1 MAYKKIK
8 NRDELLQK
16 VRKDRDEAIN
26 KLAEPLRGNS
36 TNKNSTNGRDY
47 STSVTTSGTRTKLSE
62 GRKAQLADS
71 RKKTAEKTSGQ
82 KSVNSG
88 QSKEELQQ
96 RKKEFKRNKRAEN
109 RKQALS
115 NMNISAYLDNEG
127 GVFEGKKGIS
137 ANDNKKTSGQKSV
150 NSGQQSEKSTSLK
163 DRYKAIKEDVRTD
176 TKRYREND
184 YYGVQKAD
192 SPFTEDE
199 RKSIQAKAE
208 KEKEESDGLKKELE
222 YARTRHSAFTKNGK
236 WENAKKES
244 ENIKEL
250 EGKIKEKDKSV
261 KQWQDL
267 AGTKVTDRAANAA
280 KGIIYGIPAAEQ
292 IIRETGKAAINDYIR
307 NGKNKEAQEA
317 KRKWAVATTESGNDF
332 EELMKMKKAAE
343 EKENRT
349 VLGSDS
355 RAMKNYANT
364 LSYNEEALRGLEGSD
379 RMLGEALI
387 STADNAALMP
397 LAAINP
403 SLPLA
408 VMSSKAAA
416 GRMYEL
422 NNDGKSA
429 GESFSRGVLSGAI
442 EAATEKTPLENLYA
456 MVRSGGKGVLKNIL
470 TQAGLEATE
479 EAMSY
484 TANYIADKAARDPK
498 AKWSWQDF
506 LTQAAE
512 GGISG
517 GIFGAGG
524 VATGRVLNGTRSGNE
539 SADYS
544 KGYVH
549 YEGNDGNIYSLPKK
563 DLSIQ
568 NLSEGIQKVD
578 GFLNKLREDNA
589 RKAQYIAK
597 EFGGMEYDAENIEK
611 LKLYA
616 GLENSDART
625 LDDIVREVA
634 EGRTKKSKA
643 REEMYMA
650 GRKRLVE
657 ALGNVLAE
665 GEAKGNSGQQ
675 TVVSGQQ
682 AADSGRQIEN
692 GQANAFEGSEQINPM
707 DQNNEEL
714 NRQNENRRTLRENI
728 EEDAAPERQ
737 AKYREIVGRY
747 AGEKTIG
754 NMDKLAKRLG
764 SEVVY
769 YLGDDSSE
777 GFYENGK
784 IYLNANLV
792 DVGKNSGQ
800 RSVNSGQQAENGQN
814 STNANY
820 WKIFKHEFTHAI
832 EDSKAFKKDF
842 TDWSLASGLYSEF
855 IKNQGFID
863 EEGNADKAAYA
874 DSIRELYRKNGQELD
889 DNGLNR
895 ELMAKFVQESDLFE
909 NEDSINRL
917 VNENRGF
924 GQRILEWI
932 RNTINKIKGVDPT
945 AENMLKEAERLYEK
959 AVRETEKKGARNSGK
974 QYSVKTPKGYY
985 DYSKS
990 FAEQIDDFKDG
1001 KFPRTDTLIVG
1012 RTPKVLRNLGF
1023 NELPITIN
1031 QKHIDYM
1038 LNNTKDLDH
1047 YIGETN
1053 LKKLPKIIEKPIA
1066 VIKSQ
1071 SKGNP
1076 SVVMLLD
1083 FIHNGKTV
1091 ITPVYID
1098 GYGMMNFE
1106 TIDSNAA
1113 GSTYARG
1120 NAETKLLLDAI
1131 KNDSNSNPQVF
1142 YIDTKKA
1149 AGLLQSRGYQLP
1161 NPLFLSNG
1169 YVHNITDANANINR
1183 RFENV
1188 TQTQQFKRWF
1198 GDWENEKRNN
1208 KKVSKVVDDKGKPK
1222 KLYHQTDAEIEA
1234 FDTSR
1239 KGSGYYDSQ
1248 TPEGIFLKTTNK
1260 DIGLKGKKQIEVY
1273 ADIKNPLVVENR
1285 TALETWAKVDS
1296 KYKNA
1301 IDEAK
1306 AIDKKN
1312 EARYNELE
1320 AEDECERF
1328 LKEWKKEVNKANRKA
1343 RVRLTELIK
1352 SKGYDGVHIKN
1363 DEGSFGRNIETWI
1376 AFKSNQVKST
1386 DNLGTFDKNNPK
1398 IQYSFRQTN
1407 EELAESRMNAKAQ
1420 SYTNKAVNKLLK
1432 SFKDSIGMTTYADK
1446 GIKEDIR
1453 QFANEYVEKGG
1464 MSEEEVNKVFDK
1476 LYENAMT
1483 FNTEYYDQ
1491 YKDLKQALRTTKINI
1506 GAIKGTVAKDLGR
1519 GLRWS
1524 YDKGALGSDSFYQ
1537 ELSEQYPELFPEN
1550 IINPEDQ
1557 LEKMRDVAESIK
1569 PTEERLRDLGINYGS
1584 SVEER
1589 AREAFNTAVE
1599 DMNESLADVINFKRE
1614 RGKRAEAKEQRRA
1627 IVDQMHTNIKET
1639 KKIFSTSKDLNK
1651 KLAKLKNR
1659 YLWTEADGNALQRV
1673 LNGEITLDELPKNA
1687 NKKAVNAVYETAKAA
1702 AETDQRLKDYKRGVA
1717 EQRRDMARELT
1728 INSNKYVDKK
1738 SGFQW
1743 ESETPDRNFEDL
1755 AKETGDGK
1763 KLAEAYIKPI
1773 HENEAKATR
1782 MKNEYRKKLSEF
1794 KLDTKPKYEIRSV
1807 DVNGNPVDKLVSE
1820 SGLVQAYGEGIINGR
1835 DLENFKADKEK
1846 IKNAAKAYRQVY
1858 DELIDM
1864 SNDAL
1869 VRNGYAPVERRKNY
1883 FPHFTETSPDTLLG
1897 KIGAMLGVDIAGDDI
1912 RTDIAGITE
1921 NFRPG
1926 KKWVGNFL
1934 ERKGDITEYDAM
1946 KGFDRYI
1953 DSVADV
1959 IWHTDDIQNLRALST
1974 ELRYKYSDEGIQQKI
1989 ADILANDVMDE
2000 SEKASEIR
2008 GNLEDLKEHPLGNF
2022 VTWLDNYTNILAG
2035 KKSYIDRPSEKL
2047 SNRRMYQV
2055 MKGIEGKI
2063 QANMVG
2069 ANISSALTNFI
2080 PITQVSGMVDNSS
2093 ILKALI
2099 KTSANAKKSD
2109 NIWLKSDFLTNRKG
2123 TEALYRDDSTLIKS
2137 AGNKI
2142 NDLAA
2147 MPFGFVDGF
2156 TSEVVYRSLYYDA
2169 LKKGMSESTA
2179 LEYANDWAARVM
2191 ADRSKGATP
2200 TIFNTRN
2207 PLTKVFTM
2215 FQVEVNN
2222 QYRYYFK
2229 DLPKEKKD
2237 KGLAA
2242 LAGAFFK
2249 MFLGAYLYNDVYE
2262 LFFGRRAAFDP
2273 LGKINDAQGRITGKK
2288 LDNTFKIV
2296 KSIIDGKAEPL
2307 AETPKE
2313 STGEAIVSTGKD
2325 VAEDMPYIG
2334 GVLGGGRVPISGALP
2349 DAAKIA
2355 ETTFS
2360 DTSGKKKGEVLAK
2373 ELAKPLYYIAMPMGG
2388 GQIKKMVEGIST
2400 VKKGGEYTYDKDGN
2414 EQLKF
2419 PVEKTSKAKTAG
2431 RYIQGAI
2438 GGKSALPE
2446 AQRYYSQGLKA
2457 LTAKQ
2462 TQNYHKVVEA
2472 GLNYDTF
2479 LKWKARFDE
2488 IDETATKN
2496 KSEKKRQ
2503 ELFDDKSLT
2512 AKQKKVLDQAFIN
2525 DTVVMPKDMDVDYT
2539 NESTFKVTQMSD
2551 SAQEGYKTVK
2561 RYGISGTTY
2570 EKLYNDLSEIKGD
2583 KVNGKSVG
2591 AGTKAEKNGEGKSA
2605 SLKKK
2610 EKIDSMKGLS
2620 KEQKEALYEA
2630 FGVSEKVW

>member
-36 TNKNSTNGRDY
+36 TNKNSTNGRDS

-71 RKKTAEKTSGQ
+71 RKKTAEKNSGQ
-82 KSVNSG
+82 WSVNSG

-137 ANDNKKTSGQKSV
+137 ANGNKKIGGQRTV
-150 NSGQQSEKSTSLK
+150 TSGQQSEKSTSLK
-163 DRYKAIKEDVRTD
+163 DRYRAIKEDVKND
-176 TKRYREND
+176 TKKYKDND

-236 WENAKKES
+236 WENAKKEA

-250 EGKIKEKDKSV
+250 EGKIKQKDKSV

-292 IIRETGKAAINDYIR
+292 IVRETAKAAITDYIR

-349 VLGSDS
+349 VLGPDS

-544 KGYVH
+544 KGYAH

-578 GFLNKLREDNA
+578 GFLSRLREDNA

-616 GLENSDART
+616 GLENSEART

-634 EGRTKKSKA
+634 EGKTKKSKA

-692 GQANAFEGSEQINPM
+692 GQTNAFEGSEQINPM

-769 YLGDDSSE
+769 YIGDDSSE

-800 RSVNSGQQAENGQN
+800 NLVISGQQTESGQN

-842 TDWSLASGLYSEF
+842 TDWALASGLYSEF

-874 DSIRELYRKNGQELD
+874 DRIRELYRKNGQELD

-909 NEDSINRL
+909 NEESINRL

-932 RNTINKIKGVDPT
+932 RNTLNKIKGVDPT

-959 AVRETEKKGARNSGK
+959 AVSETEKKGARGNNSSFSDTQNQQYALRDVRVPKTYEELIAKPDVEVVDIRESYGK
-974 QYSVKTPKGYY
+974 SKKEIKNAYKENGMYDTPIVNKDTGEKIFFNEVGVKHSISNDGAKNIYAADHIPKILENAILAF
-985 DYSKS
+985 K
-990 FAEQIDDFKDG
+990 QIDTHEKRKTDG
-1001 KFPRTDTLIVG
+1001 IYVFFGAVRSEEGIEPVKITVKEYETKNVSALPENIKRYFETNRKEDTFASAYDNKIAGKVFNVESIEKVG
-1012 RTPKVLRNLGF
+1012 KVLHISSSLS
-1023 NELPITIN
+1023 EN
-1031 QKHIDYM
+1031 QTGD
-1038 LNNTKDLDH
+1038 
-1047 YIGETN
+1047 
-1053 LKKLPKIIEKPIA
+1053 
-1066 VIKSQ
+1066 
-1071 SKGNP
+1071 
-1076 SVVMLLD
+1076 
-1083 FIHNGKTV
+1083 
-1091 ITPVYID
+1091 
-1098 GYGMMNFE
+1098 
-1106 TIDSNAA
+1106 
-1113 GSTYARG
+1113 
-1120 NAETKLLLDAI
+1120 
-1131 KNDSNSNPQVF
+1131 
-1142 YIDTKKA
+1142 
-1149 AGLLQSRGYQLP
+1149 RGYKNFPTKVSIARIL
-1161 NPLFLSNG
+1161 
-1169 YVHNITDANANINR
+1169 
-1183 RFENV
+1183 ENV
-1188 TQTQQFKRWF
+1188 N
-1198 GDWENEKRNN
+1198 GNN
-1208 KKVSKVVDDKGKPK
+1208 KKYV
-1222 KLYHQTDAEIEA
+1222 
-1234 FDTSR
+1234 
-1239 KGSGYYDSQ
+1239 
-1248 TPEGIFLKTTNK
+1248 
-1260 DIGLKGKKQIEVY
+1260 
-1273 ADIKNPLVVENR
+1273 
-1285 TALETWAKVDS
+1285 
-1296 KYKNA
+1296 
-1301 IDEAK
+1301 
-1306 AIDKKN
+1306 
-1312 EARYNELE
+1312 
-1320 AEDECERF
+1320 
-1328 LKEWKKEVNKANRKA
+1328 
-1343 RVRLTELIK
+1343 
-1352 SKGYDGVHIKN
+1352 
-1363 DEGSFGRNIETWI
+1363 
-1376 AFKSNQVKST
+1376 
-1386 DNLGTFDKNNPK
+1386 LGTEENAEHQKELRKLQEERKEKRQN
-1398 IQYSFRQTN
+1398 SFRQTN

-1432 SFKDSIGMTTYADK
+1432 SFKDSVGMTTYADK

-1491 YKDLKQALRTTKINI
+1491 YKDLKKALRTTKINI

-1557 LEKMRDVAESIK
+1557 LERMRDVAESIK

-1584 SVEER
+1584 SVKER

-1651 KLAKLKNR
+1651 KLSQMKNR

-1673 LNGEITLDELPKNA
+1673 LNGEITLEELPKNA

-1807 DVNGNPVDKLVSE
+1807 DVNGNPVDKMVSE
-1820 SGLVQAYGEGIINGR
+1820 SGLVQAYGEGIINDR
-1835 DLENFKADKEK
+1835 DLESFKADKEK

-1883 FPHFTETSPDTLLG
+1883 FPHFTEASPDTLLG

-2080 PITQVSGMVDNSS
+2080 PITQVSGMVDQSS

-2109 NIWLKSDFLTNRKG
+2109 DIWLKSDFLTNRKG

-2169 LKKGMSESTA
+2169 MKKGMSESSA
-2179 LEYANDWAARVM
+2179 LEYANNWAARVM

-2273 LGKINDAQGRITGKK
+2273 LGKINDAQGRLTGKK

-2488 IDETATKN
+2488 IDDTETKN